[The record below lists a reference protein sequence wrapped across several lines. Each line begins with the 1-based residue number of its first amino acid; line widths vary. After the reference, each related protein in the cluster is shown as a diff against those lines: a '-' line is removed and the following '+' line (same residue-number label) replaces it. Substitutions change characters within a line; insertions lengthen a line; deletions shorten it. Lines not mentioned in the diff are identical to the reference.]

1 VSDQTIVNA
10 VFSRIVHRQ
19 NGSQKTIWQTQKNV
33 VINLP
38 PDRLKSGEFRQILIA
53 VARPSTDWA
62 LRRYY
67 LAKSIP
73 EVRYCEFTGDDN
85 HAFDE
90 FDFKKR
96 CEHIGYTAQSQSGL
110 CCMKHSQPI
119 AEDGEGWVRCHASCK
134 QPIQIK
140 KVKPT

>member
-1 VSDQTIVNA
+1 MSDQTIVNA

-62 LRRYY
+62 LRRYSI
-67 LAKSIP
+67 AKP
-73 EVRYCEFTGDDN
+73 KKEN
-85 HAFDE
+85 HE
-90 FDFKKR
+90 PLQ
-96 CEHIGYTAQSQSGL
+96 H
-110 CCMKHSQPI
+110 
-119 AEDGEGWVRCHASCK
+119 
-134 QPIQIK
+134 
-140 KVKPT
+140 